1 VKFADLVDI
10 EELRRLCE
18 SFTALTG
25 AVTAIL
31 ELDGT
36 ILVATGWQR
45 ICTQFHRVNPQTA
58 TRCRQSDTVLAGSL
72 RRGETYS
79 LYRCQNGLVDVAV
92 PIRVNGDH
100 VANFFTGQFFLEPPD
115 TAYFRQQAAEF
126 GFDEQAY
133 LEALAEAP
141 IFSEPQVRIMM
152 DFLGHLARLIGEM
165 GMARLQLEQT
175 NQELRQHQEQL
186 EERVRMRTA
195 ELSEAKEQAEMANRA
210 KSAFLANMSHEI
222 RTPLNAITGLA
233 HLIRH
238 SGVSPPQ
245 ALWLDKLDTAG
256 RHLLELINTILDLAK
271 IDAGHLELEQL
282 PVRLETV
289 VDNVVAIIAAEAQAK
304 SLQLITDIAPIA
316 VSLLGD
322 PTRLQQALLNYA
334 ANAVKF
340 TPAGAVTLRVQLLE
354 QSADTVLAC
363 FEVTDTGLGIESR
376 VISRLFADFEQA
388 DNSTTRRFGG
398 TGLGLAITRHL
409 AQLMGGA
416 VGVSSTPGVGSTF
429 WFTARLG
436 VSPTSPQTASD
447 ANPADKALRCLARDF
462 QACRVLLVEDDPI
475 NQEVAQFL
483 LSEAGLSVEIADH
496 GGQAVELAARQD
508 YDLILMDM
516 QMPVMDG
523 LEATRRIRALPHQAG
538 TLILAMTANTF
549 AEDRAECLQAGMQD
563 VIAKP
568 VDPNRLYETLLKWL
582 SAKPSPSRI

>member
-1 VKFADLVDI
+1 MKFADLVDI
-10 EELRRLCE
+10 EEVRRLCE

-58 TRCRQSDTVLAGSL
+58 ARCRQSDTVLAGSL

-79 LYRCQNGLVDVAV
+79 VYRCQNGLVDVAV
-92 PIRVNGDH
+92 PIQVNGEH

-126 GFDEQAY
+126 GFDERAY
-133 LEALAEAP
+133 LEALTEAP
-141 IFSEPQVRIMM
+141 IFSEPQVRVMM

-165 GMARLQLEQT
+165 GMARWRLEAA
-175 NQELRQHQEQL
+175 NQELRQHRAQL

-210 KSAFLANMSHEI
+210 KGVFLANMSHEI

-233 HLIRH
+233 HLMRH

-245 ALWLDKLDTAG
+245 ALWLDKLDTAS

-271 IDAGHLELEQL
+271 IDAGHLELERL

-289 VDNVVAIIAAEAQAK
+289 VDNVIAIIAAEARAK
-304 SLQLITDIAPIA
+304 SLRLITDVAPID
-316 VSLLGD
+316 VPLLGD

-334 ANAVKF
+334 TNAVKF
-340 TPAGAVTLRVQLLE
+340 TPAGTVTLRVCLLE
-354 QSADTVLAC
+354 QTADTVLAR
-363 FEVTDTGLGIESR
+363 FEVTDTGLGIESA
-376 VISRLFADFEQA
+376 VIGRLFADFEQA

-398 TGLGLAITRHL
+398 TGLGLAITRRL
-409 AQLMGGA
+409 ARLMGGA
-416 VGVSSTPGVGSTF
+416 VGVSSTPGAGSTF
-429 WFTARLG
+429 WFTARFG
-436 VSPTSPQTASD
+436 VSPAPLQTVSD
-447 ANPADKALRCLARDF
+447 THPADEARGRLARDF

-483 LSEAGLSVEIADH
+483 LTEAGLSVEIAGH
-496 GGQAVELAARQD
+496 GGQAVELAARHD
-508 YDLILMDM
+508 YALILMDM

-523 LEATRRIRALPHQAG
+523 LEATRRIRALPRQAG
-538 TLILAMTANTF
+538 TPILAMTANAF
-549 AEDRAECLQAGMQD
+549 AEDRAQCLQAGMQD
-563 VIAKP
+563 FITKP
-568 VDPNRLYETLLKWL
+568 IDPDGLYETLWKWL
-582 SAKPSPSRI
+582 SAKPSPSRR

>member
-1 VKFADLVDI
+1 MKFADLVDI
-10 EELRRLCE
+10 EEVRRLCE

-58 TRCRQSDTVLAGSL
+58 ARCRQSDTVLAGSL

-79 LYRCQNGLVDVAV
+79 VYRCQNGLVDVAV
-92 PIRVNGDH
+92 PIQVNGEH

-126 GFDEQAY
+126 GFDERAY
-133 LEALAEAP
+133 LEALTEAP
-141 IFSEPQVRIMM
+141 IFSEPQVRVMM

-165 GMARLQLEQT
+165 GMARWRLEAA
-175 NQELRQHQEQL
+175 NQELRQHRAQL

-210 KSAFLANMSHEI
+210 KSVFLANMSHEI

-233 HLIRH
+233 HLMRH

-245 ALWLDKLDTAG
+245 ALWLDKLDTAS
-256 RHLLELINTILDLAK
+256 RHLLELINAILDLAK
-271 IDAGHLELEQL
+271 IDAGHLELERL

-289 VDNVVAIIAAEAQAK
+289 VDNVVAIIAAEARAK
-304 SLQLITDIAPIA
+304 SLRLITDVAPID
-316 VSLLGD
+316 VPLLGD

-334 ANAVKF
+334 TNAVKF
-340 TPAGAVTLRVQLLE
+340 TPAGTVTLRVCLLE
-354 QSADTVLAC
+354 QAADTVLAR
-363 FEVTDTGLGIESR
+363 FEVTDTGLGIEST
-376 VISRLFADFEQA
+376 VIGRLFADFEQA

-398 TGLGLAITRHL
+398 TGLGLAITRRL
-409 AQLMGGA
+409 ARLMGGA
-416 VGVSSTPGVGSTF
+416 VGVSSTPGAGSTF
-429 WFTARLG
+429 WFTARFG
-436 VSPTSPQTASD
+436 VSPAPLQTVSD
-447 ANPADKALRCLARDF
+447 THPADEARDRLARDF

-483 LSEAGLSVEIADH
+483 LTEAGLSVEIAGH
-496 GGQAVELAARQD
+496 GGQAVELAARHD
-508 YDLILMDM
+508 YALMLMDM

-523 LEATRRIRALPHQAG
+523 LEATRRIRALPRQAD
-538 TLILAMTANTF
+538 TPILAMTANAF
-549 AEDRAECLQAGMQD
+549 AEDRAQCLQAGMQD
-563 VIAKP
+563 FITKP
-568 VDPNRLYETLLKWL
+568 IDPDGLYETLWKWL
-582 SAKPSPSRI
+582 SAKPSPSRR